1 MKNMSESYLPV
12 VVGVAVVGDHMLRLL
27 FSDGTVGDVDFS
39 AERWTGVLEP
49 LNDAVFL
56 AQVMVDSEAGT
67 IVWPN
72 GIDLAPEPL
81 YERARA
87 HPLIAA

>member
-1 MKNMSESYLPV
+1 MKNVSESYLPV
-12 VVGVAVVGDHMLRLL
+12 VVGVAVVGDHILRLL
-27 FSDGTVGDVDFS
+27 FSDGTAGDVDFS

-49 LNDAVFL
+49 LNDLAFF
-56 AQVMVDSEAGT
+56 AQVTIDPEAGT

-81 YERARA
+81 YEQARA